1 MNQNVLIG
9 VKSNA
14 KWIAALGLSGIAI
27 ASQFANIQP
36 AVAQVPPVEAPLP
49 LTPLSSVAVPMPAD
63 LDVYI
68 KDRAAAIRLG
78 KALFWDQQAGSDG
91 TACASCHYQ
100 AGADGR
106 DRNQVAMG
114 PDGKFDNGHAVN
126 FQLKLDTHFPF
137 TKFQDS
143 QNNASPK
150 IRSSND
156 IVGSQ
161 GVFKA
166 DFLGLSVGALGVGSV
181 GALDAGVV
189 RADAA
194 FNRLNINTR
203 QVTGRNAPS
212 VINAVFNHRNFWDGR
227 AHNEFNGVNPFG
239 DSDVNARVYETDPV
253 TGEAVATQVRI
264 LDASLASQAVGP
276 LNSDVEMAHA
286 GRNMAQV
293 GKKILGLKPLGM
305 QKVAAD
311 DSVLGPIAN
320 PAKGLDTTYAAL
332 IRAAIQDTW
341 WNGPNKFTVNA
352 DGRVVASANGEY
364 GHMEGNFSL
373 IFGLAVMMYEATLV
387 SDQTPYDQ
395 YLAGNT
401 TALSASA
408 IRGITALQTQGCTN
422 CHTGATLTNA
432 ATPVLAIDAALQG
445 LRVFTEVMP
454 MADTLPSAYD
464 IGYYNIG
471 VRPTAEDI
479 GIGANDPFGNPLSFS
494 RGVQIGTILDPNRPA
509 GQEITATTRLAIN
522 GAFKTPGLRNVA
534 LTGPYMHTGGYATLS
549 QVINN
554 YHRVGDFGR
563 ENFVDLSPDTAMAG
577 GMTIFQKRDLLQLML
592 EMTDPRVEKM
602 SAPFD
607 HPELSIPNG
616 HTLKA
621 GTTSTVINRGDGA
634 AKDDVKVIP
643 ATGKN
648 GGAPLRRFLGN
659 TETRF
664 F

>member
-1 MNQNVLIG
+1 M
-9 VKSNA
+9 
-14 KWIAALGLSGIAI
+14 
-27 ASQFANIQP
+27 
-36 AVAQVPPVEAPLP
+36 
-49 LTPLSSVAVPMPAD
+49 
-63 LDVYI
+63 
-68 KDRAAAIRLG
+68 
-78 KALFWDQQAGSDG
+78 
-91 TACASCHYQ
+91 
-100 AGADGR
+100 
-106 DRNQVAMG
+106 
-114 PDGKFDNGHAVN
+114 
-126 FQLKLDTHFPF
+126 
-137 TKFQDS
+137 
-143 QNNASPK
+143 
-150 IRSSND
+150 
-156 IVGSQ
+156 
-161 GVFKA
+161 
-166 DFLGLSVGALGVGSV
+166 
-181 GALDAGVV
+181 
-189 RADAA
+189 
-194 FNRLNINTR
+194 
-203 QVTGRNAPS
+203 
-212 VINAVFNHRNFWDGR
+212 
-227 AHNEFNGVNPFG
+227 
-239 DSDVNARVYETDPV
+239 
-253 TGEAVATQVRI
+253 
-264 LDASLASQAVGP
+264 
-276 LNSDVEMAHA
+276 
-286 GRNMAQV
+286 
-293 GKKILGLKPLGM
+293 
-305 QKVAAD
+305 
-311 DSVLGPIAN
+311 
-320 PAKGLDTTYAAL
+320 
-332 IRAAIQDTW
+332 IRAAIQDKW
-341 WNGPNKFTVNA
+341 WSGTNKFTVNA

-364 GHMEGNFSL
+364 SHMEGNFSL

-387 SDQTPYDQ
+387 SDQTPYDR
-395 YLAGNT
+395 YLAGDT

-408 IRGITALQTQGCTN
+408 VRGITALQTQGCTN

-445 LRVFTEVMP
+445 LLVFTEVMP